1 MSVLNKFIL
10 LKLDLVLNS
19 KSFSKFAKIKKMN
32 RDFKMVA
39 TTMFGFEELLVTEL
53 KNLGAQD
60 VEAGVRSVSFKGD
73 KGFMYKAN
81 LALRTAIRILKPIK
95 RFRVADEDDL
105 YKKLMRIEWENY
117 LSVDNTFSIGAV
129 VNSNNFTTNS
139 HYIALKSKD
148 AIADYFRNKYHKR
161 PNVDVKHPDLKIH
174 VHIQKDFCSVSL
186 DSSGDSLHKR
196 GYRSS
201 TNIAPI
207 NEVLAAGLV
216 LLSGYTGD
224 CNFIDPMCGSGT
236 ILIEAAMIA
245 NNIPAN
251 INRKE
256 FGFEKWIDYDED
268 LFFVIQDSLLK
279 KIRSSHFKIMG
290 FDKAPSAIRK
300 AKENIENA
308 NLEEFIGVHHVN
320 FFNSMKEV
328 FGQTTILFN
337 PPYGE
342 RLNIDVQ
349 EFYKKI
355 GDTLKQGYPDS
366 TVWFI
371 TSDFEA
377 LKYVGLRTSRK
388 IPLKNGD
395 LNCKFVRYDMYAGS
409 KKAKKRTPEAEE
421 DL

>member
-1 MSVLNKFIL
+1 MYQN
-10 LKLDLVLNS
+10 
-19 KSFSKFAKIKKMN
+19 
-32 RDFKMVA
+32 FKMVA
-39 TTMFGFEELLVTEL
+39 TTMFGLEEVLATEL

-60 VEAGVRSVSFKGD
+60 VEIGVRNVSFVGD

-81 LALRTAIRILKPIK
+81 IALRTAIRILKPIK
-95 RFRVADEDDL
+95 RFKVFDEDDL
-105 YKKLMRIEWENY
+105 YKKIQQIEWERY
-117 LSVDNTFSIGAV
+117 MSVDSTFAIGAV
-129 VNSNNFTTNS
+129 VNSKNFTTNS
-139 HYIALKSKD
+139 HYISLKSKD
-148 AIADYFRNKYHKR
+148 AIADYFRHKYHKR

-174 VHIQKDFCSVSL
+174 VHIQKDLCSISL

-196 GYRSS
+196 GYRNL

-256 FGFEKWIDYDED
+256 FGFENWDDYDED
-268 LFFVIQDSLLK
+268 LFFTIQESLLK

-290 FDKAPSAIRK
+290 FDKAPSAVRK
-300 AKENIENA
+300 AKENVENA
-308 NLEEFIGVHHVN
+308 NLTEFIGVHHVN

-328 FGQTTILFN
+328 FGKTTILFN

-342 RLNIDVQ
+342 RLDIDIN

-355 GDTLKQGYPDS
+355 GDTLKNGYPDS

-371 TSDFEA
+371 TSNKEA
-377 LKYVGLRTSRK
+377 IKNVGLRTSKR

-395 LNCKFVRYDMYAGS
+395 LDCVYVRYDIYEGS
-409 KKAKKRTPEAEE
+409 KKAKKISKNENNNESE
-421 DL
+421 NE

>member
-1 MSVLNKFIL
+1 MSRN
-10 LKLDLVLNS
+10 
-19 KSFSKFAKIKKMN
+19 
-32 RDFKMVA
+32 FKMVA
-39 TTMFGFEELLVTEL
+39 TTIFGLEEVLAEEL

-60 VEAGVRSVSFKGD
+60 VETGVRNVSFSGD

-81 LALRTAIRILKPIK
+81 IALRTAIRVLKPIK
-95 RFRVADEDDL
+95 RFKVGDEDDL
-105 YKKLMRIEWENY
+105 YKKLQTIEWEREMD
-117 LSVDNTFSIGAV
+117 VDSTFAIGAV
-129 VNSNNFTTNS
+129 VNSKNFTTNS
-139 HYIALKSKD
+139 HYISLKSKD
-148 AIADYFRNKYHKR
+148 AIADYFRHKYHKR
-161 PNVDVKHPDLKIH
+161 PNVDVKYPDLKIH
-174 VHIQKDFCSVSL
+174 VHIQNDLCTVSL

-196 GYRSS
+196 GYRSA

-216 LLSGYTGD
+216 LLSGYTGE

-256 FGFEKWIDYDED
+256 FGFEKWKDFDED
-268 LFFVIQDSLLK
+268 LFFTIQEVLLK

-290 FDKAPSAIRK
+290 FDKAPSAVRK
-300 AKENIENA
+300 AKDNIENA
-308 NLEEFIGVHHVN
+308 NLSEFIGVHHVN

-342 RLNIDVQ
+342 RLDIDMQ
-349 EFYKKI
+349 AFYKNI
-355 GDTLKQGYPDS
+355 GDTLKSGYPDS

-371 TSDFEA
+371 TSNLDA
-377 LKYVGLRTSRK
+377 IKHVGLRTSRR

-395 LNCKFVRYDMYAGS
+395 LDCIYVRYDMYEGS
-409 KKAKKRTPEAEE
+409 RKAKKMNSNSSEE
-421 DL
+421 EE

>member
-1 MSVLNKFIL
+1 
-10 LKLDLVLNS
+10 
-19 KSFSKFAKIKKMN
+19 MN

-39 TTMFGFEELLVTEL
+39 TTMFGFEELLATEL
-53 KNLGAQD
+53 KNLGAQE
-60 VEAGVRSVSFKGD
+60 VETAVRSVSFKGD

-81 LALRTAIRILKPIK
+81 IALRTAIRILKPIK
-95 RFRVADEDDL
+95 RFKVADEDDL
-105 YKKLMRIEWENY
+105 YNKLMKIEWEKY
-117 LSVDNTFSIGAV
+117 MDVDTTFSIGAV
-129 VNSNNFTTNS
+129 VNSKNFTTNS
-139 HYIALKSKD
+139 HYISLKSKD
-148 AIADYFRNKYHKR
+148 AIADYFRHKYHKR
-161 PNVDVKHPDLKIH
+161 PNVDVKNPDLKIH
-174 VHIQKDFCSVSL
+174 VHIQKDLCSVSL

-216 LLSGYTGD
+216 LLSGYTGE

-256 FGFEKWIDYDED
+256 FGFEKWADYDED
-268 LFFVIQDSLLK
+268 LYFIIQDSLLK

-300 AKENIENA
+300 AQENIKNA

-320 FFNSMKEV
+320 FFNSVKEV

-342 RLNIDVQ
+342 RLNVEVQ

-355 GDTLKQGYPDS
+355 GDTLKHGYPDS

-388 IPLKNGD
+388 IPVKNGD
-395 LNCKFVRYDMYAGS
+395 LDCKFVRYDMYAGS
-409 KKAKKRTPEAEE
+409 KKAKKNLPKEEPKQPEEN
-421 DL
+421 

>member
-1 MSVLNKFIL
+1 
-10 LKLDLVLNS
+10 
-19 KSFSKFAKIKKMN
+19 
-32 RDFKMVA
+32 
-39 TTMFGFEELLVTEL
+39 MFGLEEVLATEL

-60 VEAGVRSVSFKGD
+60 VEVGVRNVSFFGD

-81 LALRTAIRILKPIK
+81 IALRTAIRILKPIK
-95 RFRVADEDDL
+95 RFKVFDEDDL
-105 YKKLMRIEWENY
+105 YKKIQQIEWERFMT
-117 LSVDNTFSIGAV
+117 VDSTFAIGAV
-129 VNSNNFTTNS
+129 VNSKNFTTNS
-139 HYIALKSKD
+139 HYISLKSKD
-148 AIADYFRNKYHKR
+148 AIADYFRHKYHKR
-161 PNVDVKHPDLKIH
+161 PDVDIKHPDLKIH
-174 VHIQKDFCSVSL
+174 VHIQKDMCSISL

-196 GYRSS
+196 GYRNL

-207 NEVLAAGLV
+207 NEVLAAGMV

-256 FGFEKWIDYDED
+256 FGFENWEDYEED
-268 LFFVIQDSLLK
+268 LYFKVQDSLLK

-290 FDKAPSAIRK
+290 FDKAPSAVTK
-300 AKENIENA
+300 AKENVENA
-308 NLEEFIGVHHVN
+308 NLNDFIGIHHVN
-320 FFNSMKEV
+320 FFNSVKEV
-328 FGQTTILFN
+328 FGKTTILFN

-342 RLNIDVQ
+342 RLNVEID

-355 GDTLKQGYPDS
+355 GDTLKHGYPDS

-371 TSDFEA
+371 TSNKEA
-377 LKYVGLRTSRK
+377 IKHVGLRTSRR

-395 LNCKFVRYDMYAGS
+395 LDCIYVRYDMYEGS
-409 KKAKKRTPEAEE
+409 KKAKKNLRNEE
-421 DL
+421 ERSEERSEETED

>member
-1 MSVLNKFIL
+1 MSRN
-10 LKLDLVLNS
+10 
-19 KSFSKFAKIKKMN
+19 
-32 RDFKMVA
+32 FKMVA
-39 TTMFGFEELLVTEL
+39 TTIFGLEEVLAEEL

-60 VEAGVRSVSFKGD
+60 VEIGVRNVSFSGD

-81 LALRTAIRILKPIK
+81 IALRTAIRVLKPIK
-95 RFRVADEDDL
+95 RFKVGDEDDL
-105 YKKLMRIEWENY
+105 YKKLQTIDWEREMD
-117 LSVDNTFSIGAV
+117 VDSTFAIGAV
-129 VNSNNFTTNS
+129 VNSKNFTTNS

-148 AIADYFRNKYHKR
+148 AIADYFRHKYHKR
-161 PNVDVKHPDLKIH
+161 PNVDVKYPDLKIH
-174 VHIQKDFCSVSL
+174 VHIQNDLCTVSL

-196 GYRSS
+196 GYRSA

-256 FGFEKWIDYDED
+256 FGFEKWKDYDED
-268 LFFVIQDSLLK
+268 LFFTIQDALLK

-290 FDKAPSAIRK
+290 FDKAPSAVRK
-300 AKENIENA
+300 ATENVENA
-308 NLEEFIGVHHVN
+308 NLSEFIGVHHVN
-320 FFNSMKEV
+320 FFNSVKEV

-342 RLNIDVQ
+342 RLDIDMQ
-349 EFYKKI
+349 AFYKNI
-355 GDTLKQGYPDS
+355 GDTLKSGYPGS

-371 TSDFEA
+371 TSNIEA
-377 LKYVGLRTSRK
+377 IKHVGLKTSRR

-395 LNCKFVRYDMYAGS
+395 LDCIYVRYDMYEGS
-409 KKAKKRTPEAEE
+409 RKAKKNNL
-421 DL
+421 DS

>member
-1 MSVLNKFIL
+1 MSRN
-10 LKLDLVLNS
+10 
-19 KSFSKFAKIKKMN
+19 
-32 RDFKMVA
+32 FKMVA
-39 TTMFGFEELLVTEL
+39 TTIFGLEEVLAEEL

-60 VEAGVRSVSFKGD
+60 VEIGVRNVSFSGD

-81 LALRTAIRILKPIK
+81 IALRTAIRVLKPIK
-95 RFRVADEDDL
+95 RFKVGDEDDL
-105 YKKLMRIEWENY
+105 YKKLQTIDWEREMD
-117 LSVDNTFSIGAV
+117 VDSTFAIGAV
-129 VNSNNFTTNS
+129 VNSKNFTTNS

-148 AIADYFRNKYHKR
+148 AIADYFRHKYHKR
-161 PNVDVKHPDLKIH
+161 PNVDVKYPDLKIH
-174 VHIQKDFCSVSL
+174 VHIQNDLCTVSL

-196 GYRSS
+196 GYRSA

-256 FGFEKWIDYDED
+256 FGFEKWKDYDED
-268 LFFVIQDSLLK
+268 LFFTIQDALLK

-290 FDKAPSAIRK
+290 FDKAPSAVRK
-300 AKENIENA
+300 ATENVENA
-308 NLEEFIGVHHVN
+308 NLSEFIGVHHVN
-320 FFNSMKEV
+320 FFNSVKEV

-342 RLNIDVQ
+342 RLDIDMQ
-349 EFYKKI
+349 AFYKNI
-355 GDTLKQGYPDS
+355 GDTLKSGYPGS

-371 TSDFEA
+371 TSNLDA
-377 LKYVGLRTSRK
+377 IKHVGLRTSRR

-395 LNCKFVRYDMYAGS
+395 LDCIYVRYDMYEGS
-409 KKAKKRTPEAEE
+409 RKAKKMNKNSSEE
-421 DL
+421 EE